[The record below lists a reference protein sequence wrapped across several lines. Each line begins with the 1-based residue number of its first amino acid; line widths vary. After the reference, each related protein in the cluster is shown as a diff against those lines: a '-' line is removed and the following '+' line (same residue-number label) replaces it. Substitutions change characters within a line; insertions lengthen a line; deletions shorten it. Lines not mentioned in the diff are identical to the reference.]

1 MKTVKFKQ
9 LPIHDIEGNEQPQD
23 FAKLIGNVLFNQ
35 ADDVA
40 EHDLGV
46 KIYHEGDIGT
56 DINDAEEKILRK
68 FLPMFKYV
76 LRSAIE
82 RALSEK

>member
-9 LPIHDIEGNEQPQD
+9 LLLHDIEGNEQPQD

-40 EHDLGV
+40 EHDLAV

-56 DINDAEEKILRK
+56 DINEAEEKILRK

-76 LRSAIE
+76 LRAAIE